1 MASAEAV
8 RMCSRKL
15 CAVIEED
22 PPLHL
27 NLWFTQSS
35 LVLSALYAGV
45 LCEISSVELCE
56 AAAPG
61 LLHAEKQSCHLVV
74 ATCSVPSTLLGKPGF
89 LTGAQ
94 TESQSSS
101 FLRALGLALAQDC
114 VSA

>member
-1 MASAEAV
+1 MFQKA
-8 RMCSRKL
+8 L
-15 CAVIEED
+15 CGKRGG
-22 PPLHL
+22 PPPPP
-27 NLWFTQSS
+27 QP
-35 LVLSALYAGV
+35 LVHPEQACFVCLYAGV
-45 LCEISSVELCE
+45 LCEISFVELCE

-61 LLHAEKQSCHLVV
+61 LLNVKKQSCHLLV
-74 ATCSVPSTLLGKPGF
+74 ATCSVPSTLLGKQGF